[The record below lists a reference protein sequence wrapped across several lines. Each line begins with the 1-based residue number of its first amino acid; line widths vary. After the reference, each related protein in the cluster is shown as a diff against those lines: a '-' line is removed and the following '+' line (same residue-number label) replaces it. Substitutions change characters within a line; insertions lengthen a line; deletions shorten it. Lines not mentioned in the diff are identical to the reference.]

1 MNRLHNPAG
10 VHAPLSNYA
19 HGVEVPAGARWL
31 HVSGQIGMAPDGKVG
46 KSFEEQAEI
55 AWRNLLAVLESA
67 GMGPGDL
74 VKVTTYL
81 TRRED
86 IKANRAAR
94 DKHMAGVRAA
104 STMVLIGGLAMPE
117 LLIEVEAHAAKA

>member
-1 MNRLHNPAG
+1 MNRPHNPPG
-10 VHAPLSNYA
+10 VHAPLSNYV
-19 HGVEVPAGARWL
+19 HGVEAPAGAHWL
-31 HVSGQIGMAPDGKVG
+31 YISGQVGMAPDGKIG
-46 KSFEEQAEI
+46 KTFEEQAEI
-55 AWRNLLAVLESA
+55 AWTNLAAVLNSA
-67 GMGPGDL
+67 GMGMGDL

-94 DKHMAGVRAA
+94 DRHMGGARAA
-104 STMVLIGGLAMPE
+104 STMVLIGGLAAPE

>member
-10 VHAPLSNYA
+10 VHPPLSNYA
-19 HGVEVPAGARWL
+19 HGVETPAGARWL
-31 HVSGQIGMAPDGKVG
+31 YISGQVGMGPDGKAG
-46 KSFEEQAEI
+46 KTFEEQAEI
-55 AWRNLLAVLESA
+55 AWTNLLAILKSA
-67 GMGPGDL
+67 GMGPADL

-86 IKANRAAR
+86 IESNRVVR
-94 DKHMAGVRAA
+94 DRHMGGVKAA
-104 STMVLIGGLAMPE
+104 STMVLIDGLAMPE

>member
-1 MNRLHNPAG
+1 MNRRHNPTG
-10 VHAPLSNYA
+10 VHAPLSSYV
-19 HGVEVPAGARWL
+19 HGVEAPAGARWL
-31 HVSGQIGMAPDGKVG
+31 HISGQVGIAPDGRVG
-46 KSFEEQAEI
+46 TTFEEQAEL
-55 AWRNLLAVLESA
+55 AWSNLLAVLKSA
-67 GMGPGDL
+67 GMGPADL

-94 DKHMAGVRAA
+94 DKHMAGATAA
-104 STMVLIGGLAMPE
+104 STMVLISGLAAPE

>member
-1 MNRLHNPAG
+1 MNRAHNPKD

-19 HGVEVPAGARWL
+19 HGVEAPAGARWL
-31 HVSGQIGMAPDGKVG
+31 YVSGQIGMGADGKVG
-46 KSFEEQAEI
+46 KTFEEQAET
-55 AWRNLLAVLESA
+55 AWKNLLAVLKSA
-67 GMGPGDL
+67 GMGAGDL

-86 IKANRAAR
+86 IKANRAIR
-94 DKHMAGVRAA
+94 DKHMGGARAA
-104 STMVLIGGLAMPE
+104 STMVLISGLATPE

>member
-1 MNRLHNPAG
+1 MNRPHNPSG
-10 VHAPLSNYA
+10 VHAPLSSYA
-19 HGVEVPAGARWL
+19 HGIEAPAGARWL
-31 HVSGQIGMAPDGKVG
+31 YISGQVGMAPDGKIG
-46 KSFEEQAEI
+46 KTFEEQAEI
-55 AWRNLLAVLESA
+55 AWTNLTAILKSA
-67 GMGPGDL
+67 GMGMGDL
-74 VKVTTYL
+74 VKVTTFL

-94 DKHMAGVRAA
+94 DKHMAGVKAA

>member
-1 MNRLHNPAG
+1 MNRPHNPQG

-19 HGVEVPAGARWL
+19 HGVEAPAGARWL
-31 HVSGQIGMAPDGKVG
+31 YISGQVGIGPDGKTG
-46 KSFEEQAEI
+46 KTFEEQAEI
-55 AWRNLLAVLESA
+55 AWTNLTAILKSA
-67 GMGPGDL
+67 GMGVGDL

-94 DKHMAGVRAA
+94 DKHMAGVKAA
-104 STMVLIGGLAMPE
+104 STMVLISGLAAPE

>member
-1 MNRLHNPAG
+1 MNRAHNPKD

-19 HGVEVPAGARWL
+19 HGIEAPAGARWL
-31 HVSGQIGMAPDGKVG
+31 YVSGQIGMGADGKVG
-46 KSFEEQAEI
+46 KTFEEQAET
-55 AWRNLLAVLESA
+55 AWKNLLAVLKSA
-67 GMGPGDL
+67 GMGAGDL

-86 IKANRAAR
+86 IKANRAIR
-94 DKHMAGVRAA
+94 DKHMSGARAA
-104 STMVLIGGLAMPE
+104 STMVLISGLATPE

>member
-1 MNRLHNPAG
+1 MNRAHDPKD

-19 HGVEVPAGARWL
+19 HGIEVAAGARWL
-31 HVSGQIGMAPDGKVG
+31 YVSGQVGIGRDGKTASG
-46 KSFEEQAEI
+46 FEAQAET
-55 AWRNLLAVLESA
+55 AWRNLLAVMKSA

-86 IKANRAAR
+86 IGANRAIR
-94 DKHMAGVRAA
+94 DKYMGGAKAA
-104 STMVLIGGLAMPE
+104 STMVLISGLASPE